1 MSSELTYQQN
11 MVWDRLHDGLKS
23 IEQANESLES
33 KAGKILAGSASFVS
47 ALGILKMLPN
57 IAGTI
62 SLVDGVAMLLLCVL
76 TAVMC
81 WFGSRMWCPSPMH
94 FPGDSDTDALYEEY
108 LAKEKDVAFNNAL
121 IDSASAFEIAVSAN
135 KEKSRNVWHMVT
147 VLQVQIV
154 VLGVFVVAKAFG
166 L

>member
-1 MSSELTYQQN
+1 
-11 MVWDRLHDGLKS
+11 
-23 IEQANESLES
+23 
-33 KAGKILAGSASFVS
+33 
-47 ALGILKMLPN
+47 
-57 IAGTI
+57 
-62 SLVDGVAMLLLCVL
+62 
-76 TAVMC
+76 
-81 WFGSRMWCPSPMH
+81 MH

-135 KEKSRNVWHMVT
+135 KEKSRNVWHMVA